1 MISMIEHIEYL
12 MLSNDCVVVPG
23 FGAFIA
29 QYTSSNNCAQNS
41 TFTSPKRSISF
52 NASINHNDGLLANSI
67 AKKASIPYAEA
78 LKQIEKS
85 TTICR
90 QALSDGSEVPFGRL
104 GFFISNAEGHIEFIP
119 FHHELANDDFFGLQ
133 SFSFPTLAE
142 RNAQVATEET
152 VSETYSEPEIN
163 IGRRNW
169 FSHKAVQIA
178 ASIVMLVC
186 LTFALS
192 TPIIVD
198 KPTHQL
204 ATLNVP
210 TPTMPKHKV
219 VKTEEISLQK
229 QVEAASEKKEANS
242 NGRYAIIICSLKKQS
257 QVAQYFQE
265 NKDINPANVFKKN
278 GYFMIYFNRGDNY
291 QELVKEAKQMPKPYT
306 EYWITQVLT

>member
-67 AKKASIPYAEA
+67 AKKALIPYAEA

-186 LTFALS
+186 LTFAFS

-219 VKTEEISLQK
+219 VKAEEISQQK
-229 QVEAASEKKEANS
+229 QVKAVSEKKETNS

-265 NKDINPANVFKKN
+265 NKDINPANVIKKN
-278 GYFMIYFNRGDNY
+278 GYYMIYFNRGDNY

-306 EYWITQVLT
+306 EFWITQV

>member
-67 AKKASIPYAEA
+67 AKKALIPYAEA
-78 LKQIEKS
+78 LKQIEKN

-265 NKDINPANVFKKN
+265 NKDINPANVIKKN
-278 GYFMIYFNRGDNY
+278 GYYMIYFNRGDNY

-306 EYWITQVLT
+306 EFWITQV

>member
-198 KPTHQL
+198 KPTPQL
-204 ATLNVP
+204 AT
-210 TPTMPKHKV
+210 HKV
-219 VKTEEISLQK
+219 VKAEEISQQK
-229 QVEAASEKKEANS
+229 QVKAVSEKKETNS

-265 NKDINPANVFKKN
+265 NKDINPANVIKKN
-278 GYFMIYFNRGDNY
+278 GYYMIYFNRGDNY

-306 EYWITQVLT
+306 EFWITQV

>member
-67 AKKASIPYAEA
+67 AKKALIPYAEA

-90 QALSDGSEVPFGRL
+90 QALSDCSEVPFGRL

-265 NKDINPANVFKKN
+265 NKDINPANVIKKN
-278 GYFMIYFNRGDNY
+278 GYYMIYFNRGDNY

-306 EYWITQVLT
+306 EFWITQV

>member
-67 AKKASIPYAEA
+67 AKKALIPYAEA

-265 NKDINPANVFKKN
+265 NKDINPANVIKKN
-278 GYFMIYFNRGDNY
+278 GYYMIFFNRGDNY

-306 EYWITQVLT
+306 EFWITQV

>member
-67 AKKASIPYAEA
+67 AKKALIPYAEA

-242 NGRYAIIICSLKKQS
+242 NGRYAIIICSLKKHS

-265 NKDINPANVFKKN
+265 NKDINPANVIKKN
-278 GYFMIYFNRGDNY
+278 GYYMIYFNRGDNY

-306 EYWITQVLT
+306 EFWITQV

>member
-52 NASINHNDGLLANSI
+52 NASINHKDGLLANSI
-67 AKKASIPYAEA
+67 AKKALIPYAEA

-163 IGRRNW
+163 IGRRNL

-265 NKDINPANVFKKN
+265 NKDINPANVIKKN
-278 GYFMIYFNRGDNY
+278 GYYMIYFNRGDNY

-306 EYWITQVLT
+306 EFWITQV

>member
-67 AKKASIPYAEA
+67 AKKALIPYAEA

-229 QVEAASEKKEANS
+229 QVEAASEKKEVNS

-265 NKDINPANVFKKN
+265 NKDINPANVIKKN
-278 GYFMIYFNRGDNY
+278 GYYMIYFNRGDNY

-306 EYWITQVLT
+306 EFWITQV

>member
-104 GFFISNAEGHIEFIP
+104 GFFISNGEGHIEFIP
-119 FHHELANDDFFGLQ
+119 FHHEYANDDFFGLQ

-219 VKTEEISLQK
+219 VKTEEISQQK
-229 QVEAASEKKEANS
+229 QVKAVSEKKETNS

-265 NKDINPANVFKKN
+265 NKDINPANVIKKN
-278 GYFMIYFNRGDNY
+278 GYYMIYFNRGDNY

-306 EYWITQVLT
+306 EFWITQV

>member
-67 AKKASIPYAEA
+67 AKKALIPYAEA

-104 GFFISNAEGHIEFIP
+104 GFFISNGEGHIEFIP
-119 FHHELANDDFFGLQ
+119 FHHEYANDDFFGLQ

-265 NKDINPANVFKKN
+265 NKDINPANVIKKN
-278 GYFMIYFNRGDNY
+278 GYYMIYFNRGDNY

-306 EYWITQVLT
+306 EFWITQV

>member
-142 RNAQVATEET
+142 RNAQVANEET

-265 NKDINPANVFKKN
+265 NKDINPANVIKKN
-278 GYFMIYFNRGDNY
+278 GYYMIYFNRGDNY

-306 EYWITQVLT
+306 EFWITQV

>member
-67 AKKASIPYAEA
+67 AKKALIPYAEA

-142 RNAQVATEET
+142 RNAQMATEET

-265 NKDINPANVFKKN
+265 NKDINPANVIKKN
-278 GYFMIYFNRGDNY
+278 GYYMIYFNRGDNY

-306 EYWITQVLT
+306 EFWITQV

>member
-29 QYTSSNNCAQNS
+29 QYTSSNNCAQNT

-67 AKKASIPYAEA
+67 AKKALIPYAEA

-265 NKDINPANVFKKN
+265 NKDINPANVIKKN
-278 GYFMIYFNRGDNY
+278 GYYMIYFNRGDNY
-291 QELVKEAKQMPKPYT
+291 QELVKEAKQMPKRYT
-306 EYWITQVLT
+306 EFWITQV

>member
-67 AKKASIPYAEA
+67 AKKALIPYAEA

-104 GFFISNAEGHIEFIP
+104 GFFISNGEGHIEFIP
-119 FHHELANDDFFGLQ
+119 FHHEYANDDFFGLQ

-219 VKTEEISLQK
+219 VKAEEISQQK
-229 QVEAASEKKEANS
+229 QVKAVSEKKEANS

-265 NKDINPANVFKKN
+265 NKDINPANVIKKN
-278 GYFMIYFNRGDNY
+278 GYYMIYFNRGDNY

-306 EYWITQVLT
+306 EFWITQV

>member
-67 AKKASIPYAEA
+67 AKKALIPYAEA

-152 VSETYSEPEIN
+152 VSETYSEPKIN

-265 NKDINPANVFKKN
+265 NKDINPANVIKKN
-278 GYFMIYFNRGDNY
+278 GYYMIYFNRGDNY

-306 EYWITQVLT
+306 EFWITQV

>member
-12 MLSNDCVVVPG
+12 VLSNDCVVVPG

-67 AKKASIPYAEA
+67 AKKALIPYAEA

-265 NKDINPANVFKKN
+265 NKDINPANVIKKN
-278 GYFMIYFNRGDNY
+278 GYYMIYFNRGDNY

-306 EYWITQVLT
+306 EFWITQV

>member
-229 QVEAASEKKEANS
+229 QVDAASEKKEANS

-265 NKDINPANVFKKN
+265 NKDINPANVIKKN
-278 GYFMIYFNRGDNY
+278 GYYMIYFNRGDNY

-306 EYWITQVLT
+306 EFWITQV

>member
-219 VKTEEISLQK
+219 VKAEEISQQK

-265 NKDINPANVFKKN
+265 NKDINPANVIKKN
-278 GYFMIYFNRGDNY
+278 GYYMIYFNRGDNY

-306 EYWITQVLT
+306 EFWITQV

>member
-67 AKKASIPYAEA
+67 AKKALIPYAEA
-78 LKQIEKS
+78 FKQIEKS

-204 ATLNVP
+204 ATLNMP

-219 VKTEEISLQK
+219 VKAEEINQQK
-229 QVEAASEKKEANS
+229 QVKAVSEKKETNS

-265 NKDINPANVFKKN
+265 NKDINPANVIKKN
-278 GYFMIYFNRGDNY
+278 GYYMIYFNRGDNY

-306 EYWITQVLT
+306 EFWITQV

>member
-67 AKKASIPYAEA
+67 AKKALIPYAEA

-198 KPTHQL
+198 KPIHQL

-265 NKDINPANVFKKN
+265 NKDINPANVIKKN
-278 GYFMIYFNRGDNY
+278 GYYMIYFNRGDNY

-306 EYWITQVLT
+306 EFWITQV

>member
-29 QYTSSNNCAQNS
+29 QYTSSHNCEQNS

-104 GFFISNAEGHIEFIP
+104 GFFINNGEGHIEFIP

-142 RNAQVATEET
+142 RNAQVAAEET

-219 VKTEEISLQK
+219 VKAEEISQQK

-265 NKDINPANVFKKN
+265 NKDINPANVIKKN
-278 GYFMIYFNRGDNY
+278 GYYMIYFNRGDNY

-306 EYWITQVLT
+306 EFWITQV

>member
-67 AKKASIPYAEA
+67 AKKALIPYAEA

-265 NKDINPANVFKKN
+265 NKDINPANVIKKN
-278 GYFMIYFNRGDNY
+278 GYYMIYFNRGDNY
-291 QELVKEAKQMPKPYT
+291 QELVKEAEQMPKPYT
-306 EYWITQVLT
+306 EFWITQV

>member
-29 QYTSSNNCAQNS
+29 QYTSSHNCSQNS
-41 TFTSPKRSISF
+41 TFTSPKRNISF

-104 GFFISNAEGHIEFIP
+104 GFFISNGEGHIEFIP

-152 VSETYSEPEIN
+152 ESETYSEPEITV
-163 IGRRNW
+163 GRRNW

-219 VKTEEISLQK
+219 VKAEEISQQK
-229 QVEAASEKKEANS
+229 QVKAVSEKKEANS

-265 NKDINPANVFKKN
+265 NKDINPANVIKKN
-278 GYFMIYFNRGDNY
+278 GYYMIYFNRGDNY
-291 QELVKEAKQMPKPYT
+291 QELVKEAKQMPKPHT
-306 EYWITQVLT
+306 EFWITQV

>member
-67 AKKASIPYAEA
+67 AKKALIPYAEA

-210 TPTMPKHKV
+210 TPTMPRHKV

-265 NKDINPANVFKKN
+265 NKDINPANVIKKN
-278 GYFMIYFNRGDNY
+278 GYYMIYFNRGDNY

-306 EYWITQVLT
+306 EFWITQV

>member
-1 MISMIEHIEYL
+1 MVSMIEHIEYL

-67 AKKASIPYAEA
+67 AKKALIPYAEA

-198 KPTHQL
+198 KPTLQL

-265 NKDINPANVFKKN
+265 NKDINPANVIKKN
-278 GYFMIYFNRGDNY
+278 GYYMIYFNRGDNY
-291 QELVKEAKQMPKPYT
+291 QELVKEAKQMPKPYN
-306 EYWITQVLT
+306 EFWITQV

>member
-29 QYTSSNNCAQNS
+29 QYASSNNCAQNS

-219 VKTEEISLQK
+219 VKTEEISQQK

-265 NKDINPANVFKKN
+265 NKDINPANVIKKN
-278 GYFMIYFNRGDNY
+278 GYYMIYFNRGDNY

-306 EYWITQVLT
+306 EFWITQV

>member
-67 AKKASIPYAEA
+67 AKKALIPYAEA

-152 VSETYSEPEIN
+152 VSETSSEPEIN

-265 NKDINPANVFKKN
+265 NKDINPANVIKKN
-278 GYFMIYFNRGDNY
+278 GYYMIYFNRGDNY
-291 QELVKEAKQMPKPYT
+291 QELVKEAKQMPKSYT
-306 EYWITQVLT
+306 EFWITQV

>member
-29 QYTSSNNCAQNS
+29 QYTSSHNCEQNS

-104 GFFISNAEGHIEFIP
+104 GYFISNGEGHIEFIP

-265 NKDINPANVFKKN
+265 NKDINPANVIKKN
-278 GYFMIYFNRGDNY
+278 GYYMIYFNRGDNY

-306 EYWITQVLT
+306 EFWITQV

>member
-142 RNAQVATEET
+142 RDAQVATEET

-163 IGRRNW
+163 IGRKNW

-265 NKDINPANVFKKN
+265 NKDINPANVIKKN
-278 GYFMIYFNRGDNY
+278 GYYMIYFNRGDNY

-306 EYWITQVLT
+306 EFWITQV

>member
-29 QYTSSNNCAQNS
+29 QYTSSHNCEQNS

-104 GFFISNAEGHIEFIP
+104 GFFISNGEGHIEFIP

-142 RNAQVATEET
+142 RNAQVTTEET

-219 VKTEEISLQK
+219 VKAEEISQQK

-265 NKDINPANVFKKN
+265 NKDINPANVIKKN
-278 GYFMIYFNRGDNY
+278 GYYMIYFNRGDNY

-306 EYWITQVLT
+306 EFWITQV

>member
-23 FGAFIA
+23 FGAFIV

-219 VKTEEISLQK
+219 VKAEEISQQK
-229 QVEAASEKKEANS
+229 QVKAVSEKKETNS

-265 NKDINPANVFKKN
+265 NKDINPANVIKKN
-278 GYFMIYFNRGDNY
+278 GYYMIYFNRGDNY

-306 EYWITQVLT
+306 EFWITQV

>member
-67 AKKASIPYAEA
+67 AKKALIPYAEA

-169 FSHKAVQIA
+169 FIHKAVQIA

-265 NKDINPANVFKKN
+265 NKDINPANVIKKN
-278 GYFMIYFNRGDNY
+278 GYYMIYFNRGDNY

-306 EYWITQVLT
+306 EFWITQV

>member
-67 AKKASIPYAEA
+67 AKKALIPYAEA

-119 FHHELANDDFFGLQ
+119 FHHELANGDFFGLQ

-265 NKDINPANVFKKN
+265 NKDINPANVIKKN
-278 GYFMIYFNRGDNY
+278 GYYMIYFNRGDNY

-306 EYWITQVLT
+306 EFWITQV

>member
-1 MISMIEHIEYL
+1 MIEHIEYL

-29 QYTSSNNCAQNS
+29 QYTSSHNCEQNS

-104 GFFISNAEGHIEFIP
+104 GFFINNGEGHIEFIP

-142 RNAQVATEET
+142 RNAQVAAEET

-219 VKTEEISLQK
+219 VKAEEISQQK
-229 QVEAASEKKEANS
+229 QVDAASEKKEANS

-265 NKDINPANVFKKN
+265 NKDINPANVIKKN
-278 GYFMIYFNRGDNY
+278 GYYMIYFNRGDNY

-306 EYWITQVLT
+306 EFWITQV

>member
-67 AKKASIPYAEA
+67 AKKALIPYAEA

-219 VKTEEISLQK
+219 VKAEEISQQK
-229 QVEAASEKKEANS
+229 QVKAVSEKKETNS

-265 NKDINPANVFKKN
+265 NKDINPANVIKKN
-278 GYFMIYFNRGDNY
+278 GYYMIYFNRGDNY
-291 QELVKEAKQMPKPYT
+291 QELVKEAKHMPKPYT
-306 EYWITQVLT
+306 EFWITQV

>member
-67 AKKASIPYAEA
+67 AKKALIPYAEA

-219 VKTEEISLQK
+219 VKTEEISQQK
-229 QVEAASEKKEANS
+229 QVEAVSEKKETNS

-265 NKDINPANVFKKN
+265 NKDINPANVIKKN
-278 GYFMIYFNRGDNY
+278 GYYMIYFNRGDNY

-306 EYWITQVLT
+306 EFWITQV

>member
-67 AKKASIPYAEA
+67 AKKALIPYAEA

-104 GFFISNAEGHIEFIP
+104 GFFISNGEGHIEFIP
-119 FHHELANDDFFGLQ
+119 FHHEYANDDFFGLQ
-133 SFSFPTLAE
+133 SFSFPTLTE

-265 NKDINPANVFKKN
+265 NKDINPANVIKKN
-278 GYFMIYFNRGDNY
+278 GYYMIYFNRGDNY

-306 EYWITQVLT
+306 EFWITQV

>member
-67 AKKASIPYAEA
+67 AKKALIPYAEA

-242 NGRYAIIICSLKKQS
+242 NGRYAIIICSLKNQS

-265 NKDINPANVFKKN
+265 NKDINPANVIKKN
-278 GYFMIYFNRGDNY
+278 GYYMIYFNRGDNY

-306 EYWITQVLT
+306 EFWITQV

>member
-1 MISMIEHIEYL
+1 M
-12 MLSNDCVVVPG
+12 
-23 FGAFIA
+23 
-29 QYTSSNNCAQNS
+29 
-41 TFTSPKRSISF
+41 
-52 NASINHNDGLLANSI
+52 
-67 AKKASIPYAEA
+67 
-78 LKQIEKS
+78 
-85 TTICR
+85 
-90 QALSDGSEVPFGRL
+90 
-104 GFFISNAEGHIEFIP
+104 
-119 FHHELANDDFFGLQ
+119 
-133 SFSFPTLAE
+133 AE

-265 NKDINPANVFKKN
+265 NKDINPANVIKKN
-278 GYFMIYFNRGDNY
+278 GYYMIYFNRGDNY

-306 EYWITQVLT
+306 EFWITQV

>member
-67 AKKASIPYAEA
+67 AKKALIPYAEA

-229 QVEAASEKKEANS
+229 QVEAVSEKKETNS

-265 NKDINPANVFKKN
+265 NKDINPANVIKKN
-278 GYFMIYFNRGDNY
+278 GYYMIYFNRGDNY

-306 EYWITQVLT
+306 EFWITQV